1 MYDTSS
7 IFKQLCH
14 SCTKLIMELISKFQ
28 YIINIVELIHCM
40 TMNNVFI
47 YICLFFLEYNEISSF
62 LINNLEQYNI

>member
-28 YIINIVELIHCM
+28 YIINIVELIDCM